1 MSVLSRKSARA
12 SARIEDAVQETRSGP
27 SVQHSSPACGEEGRV
42 RHAKKTK
49 YGPQIRLHEI
59 ERGHLRL
66 GVVDPAGCD
75 DEGRLL
81 AANQALRPSVAVGKG
96 PADTRNLVDP

>member
-1 MSVLSRKSARA
+1 MRNGSVPPTRRKRPALRSRSNCLRSPTRCSPNWSRPMS
-12 SARIEDAVQETRSGP
+12 T
-27 SVQHSSPACGEEGRV
+27 SSECQC
-42 RHAKKTK
+42 TK

-81 AANQALRPSVAVGKG
+81 ADNQALRPPVAVGKG